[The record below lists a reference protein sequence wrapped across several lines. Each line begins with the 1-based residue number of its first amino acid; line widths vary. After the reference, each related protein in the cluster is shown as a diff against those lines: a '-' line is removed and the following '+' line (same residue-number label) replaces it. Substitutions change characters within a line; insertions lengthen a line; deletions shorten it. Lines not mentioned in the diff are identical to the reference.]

1 MSFTTSITGASTA
14 ISTVT
19 LSTSYT
25 TSDGKVSPEK
35 IGHIAATTVATG
47 ATAIGQSIAND
58 HNMDKIYEK
67 YSSATT
73 AYAESLSDD
82 ELDAAIRLLS
92 NDDEL
97 AIMLQDADLLPA
109 EQAENTDVKTI

>member
-1 MSFTTSITGASTA
+1 MSFTTLITGASTA
-14 ISTVT
+14 T

-25 TSDGKVSPEK
+25 VNDDGKIDRDKGV
-35 IGHIAATTVATG
+35 HIAATTLATS
-47 ATAIGQSIAND
+47 ATVVGEAIVND

-82 ELDAAIRLLS
+82 ELDAAINLLS